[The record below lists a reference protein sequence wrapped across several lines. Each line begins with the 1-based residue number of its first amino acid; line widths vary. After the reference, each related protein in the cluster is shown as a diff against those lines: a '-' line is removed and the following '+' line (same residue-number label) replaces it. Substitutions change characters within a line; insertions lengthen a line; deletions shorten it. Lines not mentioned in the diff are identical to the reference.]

1 MKKYKELHKLSKED
15 KDKKLKELQFELV
28 KKSIVANRA
37 SKIKTK
43 EIKKN
48 IARIFTSNTQTS

>member
-1 MKKYKELHKLSKED
+1 MKQYKELSKLGKED

-48 IARIFTSNTQTS
+48 IARILTSNTQTS